1 MKKLIMLSAFILAA
15 GSAGS
20 AFAQEDELAML
31 DTDTDGRISVEEAAS
46 DPSLSAV
53 FAELDVNKD
62 GYLTPSEL
70 ADY

>member
-1 MKKLIMLSAFILAA
+1 MKKTILFSALVLA
-15 GSAGS
+15 AGS
-20 AFAQEDELAML
+20 AFAQEDKLAVL

-46 DPSLSAV
+46 DPALSAV

-70 ADY
+70 AEH

>member
-1 MKKLIMLSAFILAA
+1 MTMKKTILFSALVLAA
-15 GSAGS
+15 GT
-20 AFAQEDELAML
+20 AFAQEDKLAVL

-46 DPSLSAV
+46 DPALSAV

-70 ADY
+70 AEH

>member
-1 MKKLIMLSAFILAA
+1 MKKTILFSALVLAA
-15 GSAGS
+15 GSV
-20 AFAQEDELAML
+20 FAQEDKLAVL

-46 DPSLSAV
+46 DPALSAV

-70 ADY
+70 AEH